1 VSASPSPFG
10 RGHGRAA
17 FAFIFITVA
26 LDFLAVGIT
35 IPVFPKLVIEFQGG
49 DQGSAAEYIGLFG
62 TVFAVMQFLFA
73 PVMGALSDRFG
84 RRTVILLSTLGLGV
98 DYIILALAPT
108 LWWLFLARI
117 VAGITS
123 SSYATAMAYV
133 SDVTPPDQRAG
144 KFGML
149 GAAFGIGFILGP
161 AIGGVLGDI
170 GLRLPFYAA
179 AALSLLGTAYGWFVL
194 PESLPRDRRAA
205 FDIKRANPLGA
216 LSLLRA
222 RHALLGMAAAVFLY
236 RLSHDVMPVM
246 YVVYTDYRY
255 GWDAKTIG
263 ASLAVLGLASMVVQA
278 ALVGPVVRRLGER
291 AAMTTGFLIGAASHV
306 AYGLA
311 PRGWM
316 FVAIMPA
323 GVFFGLAY
331 PSLQGLITRMVSPE
345 EQGRLQGAVA
355 SVMSIAGIIAP
366 ILFTQT
372 FAVSI
377 GRLGVPGSGVPM
389 MLAGLLF
396 LATAVIAARA
406 AAPDPRVTPAAAS

>member
-1 VSASPSPFG
+1 MSAAAPPSG
-10 RGHGRAA
+10 RSHGRAA
-17 FAFIFITVA
+17 FAFIFVTVA

-35 IPVFPKLVIEFQGG
+35 IPVFPKLVIAFRGG
-49 DQGSAAEYIGLFG
+49 DQGSAAEFIGLFG
-62 TVFAVMQFLFA
+62 TVFAVMQFVFA
-73 PVMGALSDRFG
+73 PIVGALSDRFG
-84 RRTVILLSTLGLGV
+84 RRTVILLSTLGLGL
-98 DYIILALAPT
+98 DYFILALAPSLT
-108 LWWLFLARI
+108 WLFVGRI
-117 VAGITS
+117 IAGITS
-123 SSYATAMAYV
+123 ASYATAMAYV
-133 SDVTPPDQRAG
+133 ADVTPAEQRAG

-170 GLRLPFYAA
+170 GLRVPFYAA
-179 AALSLLGTAYGWFVL
+179 AALSLLGTAYGYFVL
-194 PESLPRDRRAA
+194 PESLPRERRAA
-205 FDIKRANPLGA
+205 FALSRANPLGA
-216 LSLLRA
+216 FGLFQTR
-222 RHALLGMAAAVFLY
+222 RALLGMAAAVFLY
-236 RLSHDVMPVM
+236 RLAHDVMPVL

-263 ASLAVLGLASMVVQA
+263 ASLAVLGLASMIVQA
-278 ALVGPVVRRLGER
+278 ALVGPVVKRLGER
-291 AAMTTGFLIGAASHV
+291 AAMTTGLLIGAASNV

-316 FVAIMPA
+316 FVAVMPV

-331 PSLQGLITRMVSPE
+331 PSLQGLMTRMVSPE

-377 GRLGVPGSGVPM
+377 GRLGVPGSGVPL
-389 MLAGLLF
+389 MLAGLL
-396 LATAVIAARA
+396 LVGTALVARRATAAVAR
-406 AAPDPRVTPAAAS
+406 